1 MKNDNIFK
9 PASNIVDNCHV
20 DKATYDQMYKES
32 ITYPDIFW
40 DNHGKR
46 IDWIK
51 PYTKVSNVS
60 YKKDDVYIKWYED
73 GTLNASFNCLDRH
86 LKTKGDAT
94 AIIWEGDD
102 PTESKHISY
111 KGICNRRGR
120 SDVSHRFQGTDS

>member
-32 ITYPDIFW
+32 ITSPDIFW
-40 DNHGKR
+40 NNHGKR

-60 YKKDDVYIKWYED
+60 YKRNDVYIKWYED

-111 KGICNRRGR
+111 KEL
-120 SDVSHRFQGTDS
+120 HREVCKFSNVLKKLCWS

>member
-32 ITYPDIFW
+32 ITSPDIFW
-40 DNHGKR
+40 NNHGKR

-60 YKKDDVYIKWYED
+60 YKRIRYVRRSGSI
-73 GTLNASFNCLDRH
+73 T
-86 LKTKGDAT
+86 TKNKVK
-94 AIIWEGDD
+94 IWRV
-102 PTESKHISY
+102 PI
-111 KGICNRRGR
+111 
-120 SDVSHRFQGTDS
+120 